1 MRIGIDVTPLAV
13 GKGGVPK
20 YTWELVR
27 HLLAHGHNHEYHL
40 VNVSR
45 LPSPSLQDL
54 GGPPRVHFLSKGSWG
69 LVFLLSR
76 KLPLPLQAVTRWMET
91 LLTGT
96 SLESH
101 LRGLDLFHSS
111 DVLQWDARPGRNIIT
126 MFDITTVLFPQ
137 FHTPANIRIHQ
148 RKIAFARDIAD
159 TIIAISHSTK
169 NDLVNHCGIPAEKIR
184 VIYPGCDHAL
194 FHVYPEA
201 ETERVLAT
209 YQLRPGYILHVGTL
223 EPRKN
228 IVRLIEAFEIAHR
241 LGTDALLV
249 LVGPPGWLHRPIFHR
264 LERSPLRD
272 KIVIVGAVP
281 EDVLPSFYNGARVFV
296 YPSLY
301 EGFGLPVVEAMAC
314 GVPVITSATSSLPE
328 AVGTAGILVPP
339 DQPEEIGRA
348 IHQLYHDDVEWE
360 RRRASGIIQS
370 HRFSW
375 EKMAEEVLAL
385 YEETVSGGISKRGA

>member
-27 HLLAHGHNHEYHL
+27 HLLERGRDHEYHL

-45 LPSPSLQDL
+45 SPTPLLPAL
-54 GGPPRVHFLSKGSWG
+54 GESARVRLLSKGSWG

-76 KLPLPLQAVTRWMET
+76 KLPLPVQALTRSMET

-137 FHTPANIRIHQ
+137 FHTPANIRIHR
-148 RKIAFARDIAD
+148 RKIAFARDVAD
-159 TIIAISHSTK
+159 TLIAISRSTK
-169 NDLVNHCGIPAEKIR
+169 NDLINHCGISAEKIR

-201 ETERVLAT
+201 ETERVLAA

-249 LVGPPGWLHRPIFHR
+249 LVGSPGWLHRPIFHR
-264 LERSPLRD
+264 IERSPLRD

-281 EDVLPSFYNGARVFV
+281 EDVLPLFYNGARVFV

-328 AVGTAGILVPP
+328 VVGTAGILVPP

-348 IHQLYHDDVEWE
+348 IHHLYHDDVEWE
-360 RRRASGIIQS
+360 RRRASGIAQS

-385 YEETVSGGISKRGA
+385 YEETASGRISERRS